1 MSEYIF
7 VTNIFEYSNIRIYSS
22 HSAQHTSKVDDPE
35 PLPPKLAFLDH
46 FFGENILFRQFDPMN
61 TPKCYTWLE
70 SYGSTL
76 KDGKNEKN
84 IFSSCEASDFPG
96 RSRTD
101 FLHDLRLRHIRF
113 DPNPQ
118 SLLKGTDLENA
129 PARVYNTNFVRLEY
143 RGLGWYYEHDHRVC
157 WYFELIIWSVGI
169 LIGLLV
175 F

>member
-118 SLLKGTDLENA
+118 SLLKALHWFGKCSSSCLQYQLCSFGV
-129 PARVYNTNFVRLEY
+129 P
-143 RGLGWYYEHDHRVC
+143 GLGLVLWT
-157 WYFELIIWSVGI
+157 WS
-169 LIGLLV
+169 
-175 F
+175 